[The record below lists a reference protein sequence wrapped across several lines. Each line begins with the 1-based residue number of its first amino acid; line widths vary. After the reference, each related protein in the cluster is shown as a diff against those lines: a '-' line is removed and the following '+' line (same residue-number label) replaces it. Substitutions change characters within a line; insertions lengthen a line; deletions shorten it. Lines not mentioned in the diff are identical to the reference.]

1 MKPPEPNDIKL
12 EQLAEA
18 VAESI
23 EQAMEQG
30 YSSDDSS

>member
-1 MKPPEPNDIKL
+1 MKPPEPNVIKS

-18 VAESI
+18 VAESV

-30 YSSDDSS
+30 YSSDDSA